1 MANPTLQG
9 CSGEFT
15 MLAGGIDQTTPT
27 VAPMPRP
34 RGSELGG
41 NNMKIQNG
49 CFALAGVVALVI
61 ATADAGWAQKA
72 GGILKIQHRDTPP
85 SASIHEEATVS
96 TVVPFMALF
105 NNLVMFDQ
113 NVAKNSFDSIVP
125 DLASS
130 WSWSDDGKQ
139 LAFKLRQ
146 GVRWHDGKPFTAA
159 DVRCTFE
166 LLLSPDKLRRNPR
179 SAWWGNVEKVTAD
192 GDFDVTFH
200 LKNRQPALLALL
212 ASGYTPIY
220 PCHVPIADMR
230 RKPIGTGPFKFVE
243 LKMNEG
249 VKLAKNTDYW
259 KPGRPYLDG
268 IEYTIIPDRST
279 RMLAFASGKFDMTFP
294 NDVTVPLLK
303 NIRRDAPQ
311 AQCTM
316 RSTGVSINLIVNRD
330 VPPFDDPRIRRAL
343 ALTLDR
349 QAFIDILS
357 EGEDLMGGAMLPPP
371 DGVWGLPQGMLKTII
386 GYGDVHKSREEA
398 RELMKQ
404 AGYSPDK
411 RLKVKVSTRNIAM
424 WRDPATI
431 LLDHLRHIWVDGELE
446 VIDTAV
452 YYNRVFKKDY
462 AVALNF
468 SGTGVDDPDVTFF
481 EGYACGSLRNY
492 NNYCNPEMTKLFEA
506 QSQELDQ
513 KKRLKMVWEIDRK
526 LQEDIARPIIAHD
539 KAAGCWQPYVKGVTI
554 HVNSIYNGWRFED
567 IWLDR

>member
-1 MANPTLQG
+1 MG
-9 CSGEFT
+9 
-15 MLAGGIDQTTPT
+15 
-27 VAPMPRP
+27 
-34 RGSELGG
+34 
-41 NNMKIQNG
+41 
-49 CFALAGVVALVI
+49 
-61 ATADAGWAQKA
+61 
-72 GGILKIQHRDTPP
+72 
-85 SASIHEEATVS
+85 
-96 TVVPFMALF
+96 LF

-113 NVAKNSFDSIVP
+113 NVAQNSFELDRARSRHELVVERAT
-125 DLASS
+125 ASS
-130 WSWSDDGKQ
+130 S
-139 LAFKLRQ
+139 AFKLRQ
-146 GVRWHDGKPFTAA
+146 GVQWHDGKPFTAA
-159 DVRCTFE
+159 DVQCTFE
-166 LLLSPDKLRRNPR
+166 LLISPDKLRRNPR

-200 LKNRQPALLALL
+200 LKHRQPSLLALL

-249 VKLAKNTDYW
+249 IKLAKNPDYW

-279 RMLAFASGKFDMTFP
+279 RMLSFVSGKFDMTFP
-294 NDVTVPLLK
+294 TDVTVPLLK
-303 NIRRDAPQ
+303 NIRTRCAARRNAPCGQ
-311 AQCTM
+311 
-316 RSTGVSINLIVNRD
+316 TGVSTNLIINRD
-330 VPPFDDPRIRRAL
+330 VPPFDDPEIRRAL

-349 QAFIDILS
+349 QAFIDILV
-357 EGEDLMGGAMLPPP
+357 EGEGKMGGAMLPPP
-371 DGVWGLPQGMLKTII
+371 DGVWGMPQDMLKTII

-404 AGYSPDK
+404 AGYRPDK
-411 RLKVKVSTRNIAM
+411 RLKVKVSTRNIATF
-424 WRDPATI
+424 RDPATI
-431 LLDHLRHIWVDGELE
+431 LLDQLRHIWVDGELE

-462 AVALNF
+462 AVALNL
-468 SGTGVDDPDVTFF
+468 SGSAVDDPDVTFF

-513 KKRLKMVWEIDRK
+513 KKRLKMVWDIDRK
-526 LQEDIARPIIAHD
+526 LQEDIARPIIANGR
-539 KAAGCWQPYVKGVTI
+539 AAGCWQPYVKGVTI

-567 IWLDR
+567 VWLDR